1 MEITRHFTATAYIV
15 HDGKVLLHRHKK
27 LGIWIGFGGH
37 IDRDELPE
45 DAVVREVKE
54 ETGLDVE
61 IVQLDAVKSLP
72 KDEVSPTRV
81 QLLHRPAHVLLE
93 DINEFHQHIDF
104 IYYARAETDAVT
116 LEPGIAE
123 YKWFTPGELDADEDL
138 QENVA
143 MFGKEAIQTILDLGF

>member
-1 MEITRHFTATAYIV
+1 METTRHFTATVYIV
-15 HDGKVLLHRHKK
+15 YNGKVLLHRHKK

-45 DAVVREVKE
+45 MTAVREVKE

-61 IVQLDAVKSLP
+61 IIQLDPVKSLSR
-72 KDEVSPTRV
+72 DEVAHPRV
-81 QLLHRPAHVLLE
+81 QILHRPAHVLLE

-104 IYYARAETDAVT
+104 IYYATAETDAVV
-116 LEPGIAE
+116 LEAGIAE
-123 YKWFTPGELDADEDL
+123 YKWFTAHELDAMPEL

-143 MFGKEAIQTILDLGF
+143 KFGREAIQIISNKLQ